1 MTTTPPKIEDPQSP
15 SFKVMRRIG
24 LFYSILT
31 WFFLVFTSLVA
42 FFDATRGYWFVVPA
56 ILYGLLIYFFPKLRY
71 QPGQGFVIEWQTSIY
86 WRSRYHKPL
95 ITRILFVAG
104 SLGLIA
110 WMNYYDGSFVSLY
123 FILFG
128 HTIGLLDWK
137 LGIPAY
143 LVEFFV
149 LLVVNGLFDPN
160 TTDYGGLIGVS
171 ISCLTV
177 LPTVIIIVALIK
189 TRHKSEEL
197 IQELT
202 ATKAQLEE
210 ALIHEKEVAV
220 LRERDRMAR
229 EMHDVLGHALVLVA
243 VKIEAAQRLQSVNP
257 ERAANE
263 LEATKELVRQ
273 SMTDLRASLAE
284 LRSPALADVT
294 KPLALA
300 LGEWATHTATEGHF
314 TIECKFEPGLEKL
327 PVPVQDVLWR
337 VGREAVLNIVKHAH
351 AKNVELNL
359 CRKDNQVLLS
369 VADDGVGIP
378 RLAEGQARLESEGHY
393 GMRGMRERLEALN
406 GRLNVQPNPS
416 GKGTLV
422 LAVIPLPSL
431 EESPPEHLKRTL
443 FSNSIR
449 IPESN

>member
-1 MTTTPPKIEDPQSP
+1 MATTLPKIEDSQSP
-15 SFKVMRRIG
+15 SFKVVRRIG
-24 LFYSILT
+24 LFYSVLT
-31 WFFLVFTSLVA
+31 WFFLVLTSLLA
-42 FFDATRGYWFVVPA
+42 FFDATRGYWFIIPA

-71 QPGQGFVIEWQTSIY
+71 QPGQGFIIEWQTSIY
-86 WRSRYHKPL
+86 WRSRYYKPF
-95 ITRILFVAG
+95 ITRILFVAV
-104 SLGLIA
+104 SLGLIT
-110 WMNYYDGSFVSLY
+110 WMNYYNGNFVSLY
-123 FILFG
+123 FVLFG

-137 LGIPAY
+137 LGVPAY
-143 LVEFFV
+143 LIEFFV

-160 TTDYGGLIGVS
+160 TTDYGGLIGLS
-171 ISCLTV
+171 ISCITV

-210 ALIHEKEVAV
+210 ALVHEKEVAV

-243 VKIEAAQRLQSVNP
+243 VKIEAAQRLQTVNP

-284 LRSPALADVT
+284 LRSPALADANR
-294 KPLALA
+294 PLAQA
-300 LGEWATHTATEGHF
+300 LQEWAARTAGEGHF
-314 TIECKFEPGLEKL
+314 AIECNFGPDLEKL

-337 VGREAVLNIVKHAH
+337 VGREAVLNIVKHAR

-359 CRKDNQVLLS
+359 GRKDNQVLLS

-378 RLAEGQARLESEGHY
+378 RLAEGQARLEIEGHY
-393 GMRGMRERLEALN
+393 GMRGMRERLETL
-406 GRLNVQPNPS
+406 GGHLTVRPNPS
-416 GKGTLV
+416 GQGTLV
-422 LAVIPLPSL
+422 LASIPLPPP

-443 FSNSIR
+443 FSNSIQL
-449 IPESN
+449 PEGN